1 MSIAESKK
9 ELRRVMQEQRL
20 QLDAVYARGAS
31 DRIVGRVTGLAEFR
45 EAQTIL
51 CYLSMK
57 HEVET
62 TGIIEVAWQ
71 AGKRLAVPAID
82 GEGEYRPAWL
92 RAETVVVEKR
102 FGVREP
108 EIPDWASNGSFDLAI
123 LPGVAFS
130 PEGGR
135 LGHGRGYIDRLL
147 ARLTAGVGCKTGICY
162 QCQLAGEVPMGEC
175 DVLMDI
181 VVTEDAVYRTAER
194 LGMEQQNEAGRLR
207 PH

>member
-9 ELRRVMQEQRL
+9 ELRRVMQEQRV
-20 QLDAVYARGAS
+20 QLDALYARGAS

-71 AGKRLAVPAID
+71 AGKRLAVPAIGD
-82 GEGEYRPAWL
+82 DGEYRPAWL

-108 EIPDWASNGSFDLAI
+108 DVPEWVGDVRFDLAI

-130 PEGGR
+130 PAGGR

-147 ARLTAGVGCKTGICY
+147 SRMTAGVGCKTGICY
-162 QCQLAGEVPMGEC
+162 QCQLAGAVPTGER

-181 VVTEDAVYRTAER
+181 VVTEEAVYRTAER
-194 LGMEQQNEAGRLR
+194 LGMEQQNEVGRVR
-207 PH
+207 P